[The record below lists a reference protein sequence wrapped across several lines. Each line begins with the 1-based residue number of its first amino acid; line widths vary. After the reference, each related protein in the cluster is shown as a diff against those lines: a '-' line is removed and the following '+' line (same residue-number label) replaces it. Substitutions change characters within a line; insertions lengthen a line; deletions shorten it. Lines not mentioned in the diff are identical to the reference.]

1 MDSTEVH
8 LVQQPLDDLE
18 KSACILGLIKM
29 IAHETNF
36 KTNISGTKIIKKM
49 KKRKYIAP
57 CTFALQNMECNV
69 ENQKFNH

>member
-1 MDSTEVH
+1 MNSTEVQ
-8 LVQQPLDDLE
+8 LVQRPLDDLE
-18 KSACILGLIKM
+18 KKCMHTWTNRM

-36 KTNISGTKIIKKM
+36 KNDISGTKIIKKT